1 MRAFVGFWPGASMRP
16 SPLTVLLPLLLAS
29 LLGACSTTG
38 PCGGDQAYLQAVDR
52 PPLRLPSEITP
63 SERLSPL
70 VIPPVAPD
78 AARLNPEPRCLEEPP
93 SFFARPGAAA
103 DSSEDAVRA
112 WARAWSEGQVDAV
125 MGMYADNF
133 AAPDGGGSAAY
144 LEQRERQVSSG
155 RAPSANIED
164 VTVTAAGAD
173 RRVVTFV
180 QRFGQ
185 DGVRRELTLVREG
198 NAWRIVSERTLEV
211 L

>member
-1 MRAFVGFWPGASMRP
+1 MRP
-16 SPLTVLLPLLLAS
+16 SPLTLLLPLVLAS
-29 LLGACSTTG
+29 LVSACSTTG
-38 PCGGDQAYLQAVDR
+38 SCGGDQAYLQAVDR
-52 PPLRLPSEITP
+52 PPLRLPPEITP

-78 AARLNPEPRCLEEPP
+78 AARLDPEPRCLEDPP
-93 SFFARPGAAA
+93 PFFARPGAAA
-103 DSSEDAVRA
+103 DSSEEAVRA

-125 MGMYADNF
+125 MAMYASNF
-133 AAPDGGGSAAY
+133 EAPGAGGSAAY

-198 NAWRIVSERTLEV
+198 NTWRIVSERTLEV